1 MDFGSILNVASEAG
15 GDPGAYLKRE
25 LEEGLEPIT
34 KRVDALEKKLDL
46 LILTAA
52 ALRLYSRRS
61 SRSLRSSRKYRSSTE
76 LLEGPS
82 GPSFGVRGKITV
94 RV

>member
-1 MDFGSILNVASEAG
+1 MDLGSILNVASEAG

-46 LILTAA
+46 LILTAGRIE
-52 ALRLYSRRS
+52 ALL
-61 SRSLRSSRKYRSSTE
+61 K
-76 LLEGPS
+76 
-82 GPSFGVRGKITV
+82 KIEPV
-94 RV
+94 VALIKKIPFIN

>member
-1 MDFGSILNVASEAG
+1 MDLGSILNVASEAG

-46 LILTAA
+46 LILTAK
-52 ALRLYSRRS
+52 RI
-61 SRSLRSSRKYRSSTE
+61 E
-76 LLEGPS
+76 DLLKAMKPI
-82 GPSFGVRGKITV
+82 VDLIKKIPFIK
-94 RV
+94 